1 MQISII
7 LPSDWSEKVTVLQSR
22 CRRPCMMPSPGGS
35 AMMAP
40 TWLDWNSVIKAVV
53 DWEILTET
61 QKEVFS
67 GYKKDC
73 QAASDIQ
80 KQCRQEFKEECH
92 SVPGVKCVNLPKTV
106 QETIHGEECFNEF
119 DQECSTRY
127 EQQCSP
133 VMEKKCITG
142 LRPSARLSM
151 RGSWKCE
158 TVEDEVCEDVPSK
171 QCRVVNEKK
180 CSRVPKQ

>member
-1 MQISII
+1 M
-7 LPSDWSEKVTVLQSR
+7 
-22 CRRPCMMPSPGGS
+22 
-35 AMMAP
+35 
-40 TWLDWNSVIKAVV
+40 
-53 DWEILTET
+53 TET
-61 QKEVFS
+61 QKEVFC
-67 GYKKDC
+67 GYKMDC

-133 VMEKKCITG
+133 IMEKKCTTG
-142 LRPSARLSM
+142 TEA
-151 RGSWKCE
+151 KCKVVNE
-158 TVEDEVCEDVPSK
+158 RKFESVEDKVFEYVPSK
-171 QCRVVNEKK
+171 QCHVVNKKK
-180 CSRVPKQ
+180 CSRVPK